1 MGGRTQRGREG
12 RDLVKEETL
21 GDNGYVHEFDLCG
34 AFHHCTCIS
43 KLIKLYNL
51 NVCSFSSA
59 NYTSIELYEKKNDG
73 YHLIGIYLVG
83 RTVYK

>member
-1 MGGRTQRGREG
+1 M
-12 RDLVKEETL
+12 KEETL

-59 NYTSIELYEKKNDG
+59 NYTSIELYEKK
-73 YHLIGIYLVG
+73 
-83 RTVYK
+83 K